1 MTFDRA
7 RVIDLATTQVGGDT
21 RCMIIFEVPAT
32 IEGIEAA
39 IDILEGVRKTLPPGV
54 DHGGNWAI
62 KAIHDGPC
70 KSKESRDMADCSCD
84 SLICECIQISA
95 IDEALLRSTG
105 GYDLEVE
112 VGGDETDMN

>member
-7 RVIDLATTQVGGDT
+7 RVIDLATTQIGHNS

-39 IDILEGVRKTLPPGV
+39 IDIMEEVRKTLPPGL

-62 KAIHDGPC
+62 KAIHRGPC
-70 KSKESRDMADCSCD
+70 KSKESRQMEDCTCD
-84 SLICECIQISA
+84 YLICECVQISEV
-95 IDEALLRSTG
+95 DEALLRSTG
-105 GYDLEVE
+105 GYDIEVE
-112 VGGDETDMN
+112 MGGEETGFN